1 MAGLLQGI
9 FMPREKAKKA
19 KINLPAAA
27 PTEAAAAEGVADVT
41 KSRQGRGLS
50 SLNLSGMRS
59 MVNSAKATLG
69 AG

>member
-9 FMPREKAKKA
+9 FMPREKAKGA
-19 KINLPAAA
+19 KINLPAA